1 MSEFKA
7 RYLGSNEEHIVEA
20 ASPRMASKAYVE
32 KFGYKPFAIEVWN
45 GSAWISF
52 DEHIS
57 DPALEAEHKSLEAE
71 RQRLE
76 AERQREIEL
85 SAEEAIKIKNAK
97 LNLAEKIKESGFNS
111 LDNSEIESL
120 NAILDN
126 FFLSEGMS
134 PEDLYLAKVT
144 LSDNQAYRFMTLRSN
159 AQASFQLQQMLA
171 TMNNNLSSISN
182 KTSAVKT
189 GSLFTGLAAAR
200 HLGEQIAGDIGGD

>member
-57 DPALEAEHKSLEAE
+57 DHALEAEH
-71 RQRLE
+71 
-76 AERQREIEL
+76 QREIEL
-85 SAEEAIKIKNAK
+85 SAEEALKIKKAK

>member
-20 ASPRMASKAYVE
+20 ASPRMASKAYIE
-32 KFGYKPFAIEVWN
+32 KIGYKPFAIEVWN

-57 DPALEAEHKSLEAE
+57 DHALEAEH
-71 RQRLE
+71 
-76 AERQREIEL
+76 QREIEL
-85 SAEEAIKIKNAK
+85 SAEEALKIKKAK

-126 FFLSEGMS
+126 FFLSDDTS
-134 PEDLYLAKVT
+134 PEDLYLVKVT
-144 LSDNQAYRFMTLRSN
+144 LSDNHAYRFMTLRSN
-159 AQASFQLQQMLA
+159 AQSSFQLQQMLA

-200 HLGEQIAGDIGGD
+200 YLGEQIADDIGGD

>member
-1 MSEFKA
+1 MSKFKA

-20 ASPRMASKAYVE
+20 TSPRMASKAYVE
-32 KFGYKPFAIEVWN
+32 KIGYKPSAIEVWN
-45 GSAWISF
+45 GSSWISF

-57 DPALEAEHKSLEAE
+57 DHALEAEH
-71 RQRLE
+71 
-76 AERQREIEL
+76 QREIEL
-85 SAEEAIKIKNAK
+85 SAEEALKIKKAK

-200 HLGEQIAGDIGGD
+200 HLGEQIADDIGGD

>member
-57 DPALEAEHKSLEAE
+57 DNDPLEVE
-71 RQRLE
+71 RQR
-76 AERQREIEL
+76 REE
-85 SAEEAIKIKNAK
+85 
-97 LNLAEKIKESGFNS
+97 AEKIKKEKLILTEKIKETGFNS

>member
-32 KFGYKPFAIEVWN
+32 KIGYKPFAIEVWN

-57 DPALEAEHKSLEAE
+57 DPALEAEH
-71 RQRLE
+71 QRLE

>member
-32 KFGYKPFAIEVWN
+32 KIGYKPFAIEVWN

-57 DPALEAEHKSLEAE
+57 DNDPLEVE
-71 RQRLE
+71 RQR
-76 AERQREIEL
+76 REE
-85 SAEEAIKIKNAK
+85 
-97 LNLAEKIKESGFNS
+97 AEKIKKEKLILTEKIKETGFNS

-126 FFLSEGMS
+126 FFLSDDTS
-134 PEDLYLAKVT
+134 PEDLYLVKVT
-144 LSDNQAYRFMTLRSN
+144 LSDNHAYRFMTLRSN
-159 AQASFQLQQMLA
+159 AQSSFQLQQMLA

-200 HLGEQIAGDIGGD
+200 HLGEQIADDIGGD

>member
-57 DPALEAEHKSLEAE
+57 DNDPLEVE
-71 RQRLE
+71 RQR
-76 AERQREIEL
+76 REE
-85 SAEEAIKIKNAK
+85 
-97 LNLAEKIKESGFNS
+97 AEKIKKEKLILTEKIKETGFNS

-126 FFLSEGMS
+126 FFLSDDTS
-134 PEDLYLAKVT
+134 PEDLYLVKVT
-144 LSDNQAYRFMTLRSN
+144 LSDNHAYRFMTLRSN
-159 AQASFQLQQMLA
+159 AQSSFQLQQMLA

>member
-32 KFGYKPFAIEVWN
+32 KIGYKPFAIEVWN

-57 DPALEAEHKSLEAE
+57 DNDPLEVE
-71 RQRLE
+71 RQR
-76 AERQREIEL
+76 REE
-85 SAEEAIKIKNAK
+85 
-97 LNLAEKIKESGFNS
+97 AEKIKKEKLILTEKIKETGFNS